1 MSEDDARKTMRARM
15 SVAAARHGFKV
26 VGREAEF
33 AAVERFLHD
42 DLEHPAA
49 LVLQGDA
56 GIGKTTIL
64 HGALENAPAAL
75 RVLAIRLSPGEGELP
90 YAALG
95 DLLAGAQD
103 EGLEELAPPQRDAIR
118 IALGRTR
125 GSLNEHALARGV
137 LELLRSWTAAQP
149 LLLIVDDVQWLD
161 RPTASALAF
170 ALRRVGPARLRVL
183 AAVRSGSG
191 TSIEELPL
199 GLGAWE
205 DVRRLGVAG
214 LSVTAL
220 GGLLRDR
227 GGVQLPR
234 PQVEAL
240 HTASGGNPLFALEL
254 ARQGDGTG
262 EHATLSG
269 VLAARLRA
277 LDPRAQGAVSVAA
290 AALRPTSSLL
300 LAAGVDRA
308 ELKAALETGVLEPA
322 GERLVFSHPLLA
334 SVAYELLL
342 PDERREVHARLVTV
356 SNDPVE
362 RSHHISRSIV
372 GIDRPAADAVAAG
385 AEEAAGRGDHAGAAA
400 LYLRAVDLA
409 SDDAAAREWELHAG
423 AALLVAGDV
432 EQAASLARALIGRLP
447 SGVLRARTRHLLV
460 AGLGGAGMS
469 YEEGLAEL
477 ERALVDAGG
486 DAAVAAAV
494 HVEMSVLACG
504 LCSLDAAVSHA
515 RTARELADAAG
526 DARLAVAALSSLGF
540 AESMLGQ
547 GVPDSARS
555 AVARWDGEIGPGN
568 SPRMELACC
577 CMHAT
582 LFAEA
587 AELFEQELAAAGD
600 VGVEPVEVV
609 ARAHLAEV
617 QLRAGRWAD
626 AHANAWL
633 ALEHARQ
640 AADQQIV
647 GGVSC
652 VTGMAEA
659 LLGDHEQARSL
670 AAVGLVMAEETADFW
685 WRIGGRAVLGLVA
698 LTEDDAAAAVEALEP
713 AWALMLERRLGDL
726 SIFPVAHVL
735 GEALAAVGRTNDAGA
750 IADELR
756 RCPVGDEPWCRAMA
770 GRVAALCAREAGDVQ
785 AARCELQ
792 AALAAHNDLPE
803 PFEHART
810 LHLAGRVERSARNWG
825 AARALYREALERFD
839 ALGAARWAEKVAA
852 DLARLPGRRPADHDS
867 LTAREREVAE
877 LVAAGL
883 ANKEVAARIFVSVRT
898 VEATL
903 SRVYGKLGVRTR
915 TELAA
920 RLR

>member
-1 MSEDDARKTMRARM
+1 M

-33 AAVERFLHD
+33 AVVERFLRD
-42 DLEHPAA
+42 DVEHPAA
-49 LVLQGDA
+49 LVLEGEA

-64 HGALENAPAAL
+64 HGALEHAPGAL
-75 RVLAIRLSPGEGELP
+75 RVLGIRLSPGEGELP

-95 DLLAGAQD
+95 DLLAEAQD
-103 EGLEELAPPQRDAIR
+103 EGLADLAPPQRDAIR
-118 IALGRTR
+118 VALGRMSGT
-125 GSLNEHALARGV
+125 LNEHALARGV

-170 ALRRVGPARLRVL
+170 ALRRVAPARLRVL
-183 AAVRSGSG
+183 VAVRSANG

-205 DVRRLGVAG
+205 DVRRLGVPG

-227 GGVQLPR
+227 VGVQLPR

-240 HTASGGNPLFALEL
+240 HAASGGNPLFALEL
-254 ARQGDGTG
+254 ARRGDGVG
-262 EHATLSG
+262 ERATLSG

-277 LDPRAQGAVSVAA
+277 LDPQAHAAVSVAA
-290 AALRPTSSLL
+290 VALRPTSSLL
-300 LAAGVDRA
+300 LAAGVDRV
-308 ELKAALETGVLEPA
+308 ELKAAIDAGVLEPA

-342 PDERREVHARLVTV
+342 PDDRREVHARLVAV
-356 SNDPVE
+356 SSDPVE
-362 RSHHISRSIV
+362 RGHHIARSTV
-372 GIDRPAADAVAAG
+372 GIDRTAAGLVAAG
-385 AEEAAGRGDHAGAAA
+385 AEEAAGRGDHAGAAV

-409 SDDAAAREWELHAG
+409 SDDAVACEWELHAG
-423 AALLVAGDV
+423 EALLMAGDV
-432 EQAASLARALIGRLP
+432 ERAASLLRALIARLP
-447 SGVLRARTRHLLV
+447 AGALRARARYLLV
-460 AGLGGAGMS
+460 VGLGGSGMS
-469 YEEGLAEL
+469 YEEALAEL
-477 ERALVDAGG
+477 DAALEDAGG
-486 DAAVAAAV
+486 DPAVEATL
-494 HVEMSVLACG
+494 HVEMSGLACG
-504 LCSLDAAVSHA
+504 LCSLDVAVEHAQAAA
-515 RTARELADAAG
+515 ELAEAAG
-526 DARLAVAALSSLGF
+526 DSRLAVAALASLGF
-540 AESMLGQ
+540 AESMLGH
-547 GVPDSARS
+547 GVPDSART
-555 AVARWDGEIGPGN
+555 AFAQWDGEIGPGN
-568 SPRMELACC
+568 SPRIDLACC

-582 LFAEA
+582 RFDEA
-587 AELFEQELAAAGD
+587 ADLFEQELVAAGEL
-600 VGVEPVEVV
+600 GVEPVEVV
-609 ARAHLAEV
+609 ARGHLAEV

-640 AADQQIV
+640 AADPQIV
-647 GGVSC
+647 GAVSC
-652 VTGMAEA
+652 ITGMAEA
-659 LLGDHEQARSL
+659 LLGAHEEARSL
-670 AAVGLVMAEETADFW
+670 AAVGLSMAEEASDFW
-685 WRIGGRAVLGLVA
+685 WTIGGRAVLGLVA
-698 LTEDDAAAAVEALEP
+698 FTEDDPVAAVEALEP

-735 GEALAAVGRTNDAGA
+735 GEALSAVGRTDDAGR
-750 IADELR
+750 IVDELR
-756 RCPVGDEPWCRAMA
+756 RCPVGDRPWCRAMA
-770 GRVAALCAREAGDVQ
+770 ARVAAVCAAEAGDVR
-785 AARCELQ
+785 AARRELE
-792 AALAAHNDLPE
+792 AALAAHSDLPE

-810 LHLAGRVERSARNWG
+810 VHLAGRVERSARNWG
-825 AARALYREALERFD
+825 AARALYGDALERFD

-852 DLARLPGRRPADHDS
+852 DLARLPGRRPADDDS

-903 SRVYGKLGVRTR
+903 SRVYGKLGVRSR